1 VENTEFLVVGLGNPG
16 EKYQHSRHNIGFLLY
31 DQLVEVWQCSKP
43 KEKWQGRYI
52 TQRVCGKKVHFVK
65 PITYMNRSGDSVRHY
80 FSFHKVPV
88 EHLLVIHDD
97 LDMDPGRVKL
107 VRGGGHGGHKGIKS
121 IVDCIGTRDFYRLK
135 FGIGRPGKGG
145 VHPGFP
151 VENFVLGALS
161 DEELQMLALRQPDII
176 RGVEYFFSS
185 DPQRAMGVLNSLK

>member
-1 VENTEFLVVGLGNPG
+1 
-16 EKYQHSRHNIGFLLY
+16 
-31 DQLVEVWQCSKP
+31 
-43 KEKWQGRYI
+43 
-52 TQRVCGKKVHFVK
+52 
-65 PITYMNRSGDSVRHY
+65 MNRSGDSVRHY
-80 FSFHKVPV
+80 FSFYKVPV

-161 DEELQMLALRQPDII
+161 DEELQMLASRLPDII
-176 RGVEYFFSS
+176 KGVEYFFTD